1 MNAHGW
7 CAIAL
12 PHPPHFPLAL
22 VREIVP
28 ANRT

>member
-12 PHPPHFPLAL
+12 PHPPQVPLAL

-28 ANRT
+28 AHRT